1 MREETE
7 HKRAR
12 SDALSTCQRSLRY
25 FPNEVAAHASQ
36 QRARIRSM
44 LHKSVNVDFSF
55 NPFFVALLHR
65 RSLD

>member
-25 FPNEVAAHASQ
+25 FPNEVAVYASQ
-36 QRARIRSM
+36 QRARIRS
-44 LHKSVNVDFSF
+44 N
-55 NPFFVALLHR
+55 A
-65 RSLD
+65 

>member
-25 FPNEVAAHASQ
+25 FPNEVAVYASQ
-36 QRARIRSM
+36 QRARIRFER
-44 LHKSVNVDFSF
+44 VNVAFSF
-55 NPFFVALLHR
+55 NPFFVVLLHP
-65 RSLD
+65 RSFD